1 MYERHLHYYCHMSI
15 LTDARKFVGTAIIE
29 TEGSF
34 YVWKTFFTFW
44 SFSCLEEK
52 WASVLHKKQSI
63 TKKNPKFSSNIYN
76 KGIIRSTIIELNW
89 VQWFKI
95 NILKLKI
102 GLKTI
107 IFRIF
112 IPSAGLP
119 TILFVFVKVK
129 DTKLLNSTFNQRGK
143 KSVKVI

>member
-1 MYERHLHYYCHMSI
+1 MSI

-76 KGIIRSTIIELNW
+76 KGIIRSTNNWTELSSVIQNKYIE
-89 VQWFKI
+89 I
-95 NILKLKI
+95 
-102 GLKTI
+102 
-107 IFRIF
+107 
-112 IPSAGLP
+112 
-119 TILFVFVKVK
+119 K
-129 DTKLLNSTFNQRGK
+129 DWIENNNF
-143 KSVKVI
+143 